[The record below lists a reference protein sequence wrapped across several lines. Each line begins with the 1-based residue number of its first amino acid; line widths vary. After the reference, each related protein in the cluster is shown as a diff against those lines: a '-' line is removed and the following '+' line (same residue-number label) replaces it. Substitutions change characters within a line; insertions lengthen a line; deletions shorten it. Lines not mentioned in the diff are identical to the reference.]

1 MNFSDT
7 KASVIT
13 TAQLFILSTL
23 LAVCTVWI
31 KPAVSHELQPAIV
44 NFTITEKTLNGTLE
58 LSLEPLISGMDLSA
72 LENTDDAPEAAQ
84 YDALRALS
92 PQELQARFD
101 EVWPNIKSK
110 FQLNAGAAP
119 LDIIID
125 DIIIPEVGDIELSRT
140 STLNISAALPDDGS
154 NITFGWSAELGE
166 IIVRQINN
174 DGEVGYAK
182 LLASGSTSDPMPR
195 TGVVDVDWLDNFLNY
210 IVIGFEH
217 IIPKGLDHILFVLGL
232 FFFSL
237 KMKPL
242 ILQVTAFTLAHTVT
256 LAMAT
261 LGLVSVPA
269 SVVEPLIALSIAFV
283 ALENVKGGK
292 IGIRRTAIIFAF
304 GLLHGLGFAYVL
316 GDVGL
321 QPSQFVSSLIAFN
334 IGVEIGQLSIIAI
347 AYVLLGLTFGKK
359 PWYRSYIAIPASV
372 LIAAVGIYWTIE
384 RVFF

>member
-7 KASVIT
+7 KASIIT
-13 TAQLFILSTL
+13 TAHLLILSTL
-23 LAVCTVWI
+23 LAVCTAWI
-31 KPAVSHELQPAIV
+31 KPAVSHELQPAII
-44 NFTITEKTLNGTLE
+44 NFTISEKTLNGTLE
-58 LSLEPLISGMDLSA
+58 LSLEPMISGMDLSA

-110 FQLNAGAAP
+110 FQLNAGAMP

-125 DIIIPEVGDIELSRT
+125 EIIVPEVGDIELSRT
-140 STLNISAALPDDGS
+140 STLKMSAALPDDDT
-154 NITFGWSAELGE
+154 NITFGWNADLGE
-166 IIVRQINN
+166 IIVRQIDN

-182 LLASGSTSDPMPR
+182 LLASGGTSDPMPR
-195 TGVVDVDWLDNFLNY
+195 RGVVNLDWLDNFLNY

-347 AYVLLGLTFGKK
+347 AYVLLGLTFGRK

-372 LIAAVGIYWTIE
+372 LIAAVGMYWTIE
-384 RVFF
+384 RLFF

>member
-1 MNFSDT
+1 M
-7 KASVIT
+7 
-13 TAQLFILSTL
+13 
-23 LAVCTVWI
+23 I
-31 KPAVSHELQPAIV
+31 KPSFAHEIQPAIV
-44 NFTITEKTLNGTLE
+44 NFTITDNVIDGELE
-58 LSLEPLISGMDLSA
+58 VSLEPLISGIDLNA
-72 LENTDDAPEAAQ
+72 FENTDDAPEAEQ

-92 PQELQARFD
+92 PQELQAKFD
-101 EVWPNIKSK
+101 ETWTELKSK
-110 FQLNAGAAP
+110 LQLSAGESL
-119 LDIIID
+119 LDVMID
-125 DIIIPEVGDIELSRT
+125 EVNIPEIGDIELSRI
-140 STLNISAALPDDGS
+140 STLKISAELPDDGS
-154 NITFGWSAELGE
+154 DITFGWNAELGE
-166 IIVRQINN
+166 IIIRQLKA
-174 DGEVGYAK
+174 DGEVNYAT
-182 LLASGSTSDPMPR
+182 LLTSGGTSDPMPR
-195 TGVVDVDWLDNFLNY
+195 IGAPNLSGIDNFLNY

-237 KMKPL
+237 KMRPL
-242 ILQVTAFTLAHTVT
+242 ILQITAFTLAHTVT

-261 LGLVSVPA
+261 MGLVSVPA

-283 ALENVKGGK
+283 ALENVRGGN
-292 IGIRRTAIIFAF
+292 ITIRRTAIIFAF

-321 QPSQFVSSLIAFN
+321 QPSLFISSLVAFN
-334 IGVEIGQLSIIAI
+334 IGVEIGQLSVIAI

>member
-7 KASVIT
+7 KASIIT
-13 TAQLFILSTL
+13 TARIFILSTL
-23 LAVCTVWI
+23 LAVFALAI
-31 KPAVSHELQPAIV
+31 KPAISHELQPAIA
-44 NFTITEKTLNGTLE
+44 NFTISEKSVNATLE

-84 YDALRALS
+84 YDTLRALS
-92 PQELQARFD
+92 PEDLQSKFND
-101 EVWPNIKSK
+101 IWPDIKSK
-110 FQLNAGAAP
+110 FQLNSGTNP

-125 DIIIPEVGDIELSRT
+125 DIAIPEIGDIELSRT
-140 STLNISAALPDDGS
+140 STLQISANLPDDGS
-154 NITFGWSAELGE
+154 DISFGWNAELGE
-166 IIVRQINN
+166 IIVRQINS

-182 LLASGSTSDPMPR
+182 LLASGSISDPMPR
-195 TGVVDVDWLDNFLNY
+195 AGMVEVNWLDNFLNY

-242 ILQVTAFTLAHTVT
+242 ILQITAFTLAHTVT

-292 IGIRRTAIIFAF
+292 IGLRRTAIIFAF

-334 IGVEIGQLSIIAI
+334 IGVEIGQLSVIAI
-347 AYVLLGLTFGKK
+347 AYIVLGLTFGKK

>member
-1 MNFSDT
+1 MR
-7 KASVIT
+7 
-13 TAQLFILSTL
+13 LLILSTIL
-23 LAVCTVWI
+23 TLFAIVI
-31 KPAVSHELQPAIV
+31 KPSIAHEIQPAIV
-44 NFTITEKTLNGTLE
+44 NFTITDNVINGELE
-58 LSLEPLISGMDLSA
+58 VSLEPLISGIDLNA
-72 LENTDDAPEAAQ
+72 FENTDDAPEAEQ

-92 PQELQARFD
+92 PQELQTKFD
-101 EVWPNIKSK
+101 ETWIEIKSK
-110 FQLNAGAAP
+110 LQLSAGESS
-119 LDIIID
+119 LDINID
-125 DIIIPEVGDIELSRT
+125 EVNIPEIGDIELSRI
-140 STLNISAALPDDGS
+140 STLKISAELPDDGS
-154 NITFGWSAELGE
+154 DITFGWNAELGE
-166 IIVRQINN
+166 IIIRQLKA
-174 DGEVGYAK
+174 DGEVNYAT
-182 LLASGSTSDPMPR
+182 LLTSGGTSDPMPR
-195 TGVVDVDWLDNFLNY
+195 IGAPNLSGIDNFLNY

-237 KMKPL
+237 KMRPL
-242 ILQVTAFTLAHTVT
+242 ILQITAFTLAHTVT

-261 LGLVSVPA
+261 MGLVSVPA

-283 ALENVKGGK
+283 ALENVRGGN
-292 IGIRRTAIIFAF
+292 ITIRRTAIIFAF

-321 QPSQFVSSLIAFN
+321 QPSLFISSLVAFN
-334 IGVEIGQLSIIAI
+334 IGVEIGQLSVIAI

>member
-1 MNFSDT
+1 
-7 KASVIT
+7 
-13 TAQLFILSTL
+13 
-23 LAVCTVWI
+23 
-31 KPAVSHELQPAIV
+31 
-44 NFTITEKTLNGTLE
+44 
-58 LSLEPLISGMDLSA
+58 MDLSA

-92 PQELQARFD
+92 PLELQARFN

-154 NITFGWSAELGE
+154 NITFGWNADLGE
-166 IIVRQINN
+166 IIVRQIDK

>member
-1 MNFSDT
+1 MNFSNI
-7 KASVIT
+7 KASIFP
-13 TAQLFILSTL
+13 TARLLILSTIL
-23 LAVCTVWI
+23 TLFAIVI
-31 KPAVSHELQPAIV
+31 KPSFAHEIQPAIV
-44 NFTITEKTLNGTLE
+44 NFTITDNVIDGELE
-58 LSLEPLISGMDLSA
+58 VSLEPLISGIDLNA
-72 LENTDDAPEAAQ
+72 FENTDDAPEAEQ

-92 PQELQARFD
+92 PQELQAKFD
-101 EVWPNIKSK
+101 ETWTELKSK
-110 FQLNAGAAP
+110 LQLSAGESL
-119 LDIIID
+119 LDVMID
-125 DIIIPEVGDIELSRT
+125 EVNIPEIGDIELSRI
-140 STLNISAALPDDGS
+140 STLKISAELPDDGS
-154 NITFGWSAELGE
+154 DITFGWNAELGE
-166 IIVRQINN
+166 IIIRQLKA
-174 DGEVGYAK
+174 DGEVNYAT
-182 LLASGSTSDPMPR
+182 LLTSGGTSDPMPR
-195 TGVVDVDWLDNFLNY
+195 IGAPNLSGIDNFLNY

-237 KMKPL
+237 KMRPL
-242 ILQVTAFTLAHTVT
+242 ILQITAFTLAHTVT

-261 LGLVSVPA
+261 MGLVSVPA

-283 ALENVKGGK
+283 ALENVRGGK
-292 IGIRRTAIIFAF
+292 ITIRRTAIIFAF

-321 QPSQFVSSLIAFN
+321 QPSLFISSLVAFN
-334 IGVEIGQLSIIAI
+334 IGVEIGQLSVIAI